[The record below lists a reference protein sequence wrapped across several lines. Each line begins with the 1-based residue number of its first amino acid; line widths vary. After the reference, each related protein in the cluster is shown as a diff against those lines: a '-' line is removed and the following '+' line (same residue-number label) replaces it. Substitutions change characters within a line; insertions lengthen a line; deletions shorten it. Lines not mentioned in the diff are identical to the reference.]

1 MSQDVQQG
9 ILSAVILDGKGG
21 CSSVAKQDL
30 FANPPQGQP
39 LWVHLNY
46 DTEEAAAWLKQQQ
59 LPSWVRESLSN
70 PDIAPRLTHY
80 EDGILLCARAA
91 NLGIGQH
98 GDFIGLRIWLGKQ
111 LLITSRRRPLK
122 GVSRVIE
129 SLHAGEGAQSLSGCV
144 VAIIASMLESIEQL
158 IDRMELDMDEIE
170 KQLSSTHQQ
179 SERNRR
185 QVMTKKPKIMFYR
198 SQISQL
204 RRLNGKLKRFLLP
217 QREAV
222 RRLNSFDLV
231 FFERSSKLALR
242 ESEHHLERLL
252 DDLQAIQE
260 RLQIVGDEIDNM
272 ATEELNRRTFTL
284 SLIAFVFMPLTF
296 LTGLLGVNV
305 QGIPFADYPYAFRV
319 LVSMLLLMGV
329 GLYFWFKKR
338 GWMQR

>member
-1 MSQDVQQG
+1 MGNDLQEG

-21 CSSVAKQDL
+21 CRRVSKDEL
-30 FANPPQGQP
+30 FQNQPQGQL

-46 DTEEAAAWLKQQQ
+46 DTNESSAWLQMQD
-59 LPSWVRESLSN
+59 LPSWVREALSN
-70 PDIAPRLTHY
+70 PDIAPRLVHY
-80 EDGILLCARAA
+80 DDGVLLCARAA
-91 NLGIGQH
+91 NLGIGQP
-98 GDFIGLRIWLGKQ
+98 GDFIGLRVWLGKD

-122 GVSRVIE
+122 GVSHVIDT
-129 SLHAGEGAQSLSGCV
+129 LHAGDGPHSLSGCV
-144 VAIIASMLESIEQL
+144 VSIIGNMLESIEKL
-158 IDRMELDMDEIE
+158 IDRMELDMDDIE
-170 KQLSSTHQQ
+170 KQMRADHLQRDKNGKLMS
-179 SERNRR
+179 
-185 QVMTKKPKIMFYR
+185 KKPRIMLYR
-198 SQISQL
+198 NQISQL

-231 FFERSSKLALR
+231 FFERASKMALG
-242 ESEHHLERLL
+242 ESEHHLDRLL
-252 DDLQAIQE
+252 DDLQGIHE

-305 QGIPFADYPYAFRV
+305 EGIPFANHPYSFV
-319 LVSMLLLMGV
+319 VLVMMLVSMGA

-338 GWMQR
+338 GWM